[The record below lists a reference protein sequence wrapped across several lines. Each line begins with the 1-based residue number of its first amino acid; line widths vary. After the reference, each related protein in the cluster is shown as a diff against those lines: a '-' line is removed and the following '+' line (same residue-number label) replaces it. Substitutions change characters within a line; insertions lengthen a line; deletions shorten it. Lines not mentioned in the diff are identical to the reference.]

1 MISDLTKLLKKSSC
15 GALCALTAF
24 SLVSCGGLEMRSA
37 SFETESPE
45 TSNQASVM
53 MLVPAERKNEL
64 ETVGEKNNSV
74 NVRKR
79 SPKKTVNLSISGAVK
94 IDENIVADASKRA
107 GEGQSYSFIKMFS
120 GIYRHIAD
128 ADLSMCFFKADDGA
142 ALPAEAVAVLE
153 DVGYDVVD
161 TTPYAGDTLATDYGI
176 NEINSMI
183 DEKDDIFVADADG
196 VTFAFLS
203 YSNACDK
210 DEFALNLEYADLVSD
225 IIVASVHWDVG
236 ETEEQKKN
244 AAVELAEAGIDVI
257 IGDGDRLQNA
267 EWIETK
273 DGTRSF
279 AVYSLGNILTSS
291 DDDNALCSGI
301 LDLTVE
307 VTEGSASVESAL
319 IEPTFVHYS
328 ADYNG
333 YQTFMLG
340 EYADEIAKTHMNPD
354 TDPILIKNF
363 VTDTISDEFLPEN
376 IKK

>member
-1 MISDLTKLLKKSSC
+1 MISDLTKLLKKTSC

-37 SFETESPE
+37 SFEAENPE
-45 TSNQASVM
+45 TSAQASVM
-53 MLVPAERKNEL
+53 MLAPAERKNEL
-64 ETVGEKNNSV
+64 ETVEKKDSSV
-74 NVRKR
+74 NERKK

-94 IDENIVADASKRA
+94 IDENIVTDASKRA

-120 GIYRHIAD
+120 GIYRYIAD
-128 ADLSMCFFKADDGA
+128 ADLSMCFFKADDGVI
-142 ALPAEAVAVLE
+142 LPAEAVAVLA
-153 DVGYDVVD
+153 DIGYDVVD
-161 TTPYAGDTLATDYGI
+161 TTAYAGDTLATDYGI
-176 NEINSMI
+176 NEINSTL

-203 YSNACDK
+203 YSNTCDK

-225 IIVASVHWDVG
+225 IIVASVHWDAC

-244 AAVELAEAGIDVI
+244 AATELAEAGVDLI
-257 IGDGDRLQNA
+257 IGDGERLQNA
-267 EWIETK
+267 EWIDTK
-273 DGTRSF
+273 DGTRAF
-279 AVYSLGNILTSS
+279 AAYSLGNILTSS

-307 VTEGSASVESAL
+307 VTEDSISIESAL

-328 ADYNG
+328 ADYSG
-333 YQTFMLG
+333 YQTFMLDD
-340 EYADEIAKTHMNPD
+340 YVDEIAKTHMIPD
-354 TDPILIKNF
+354 TDPTLIKNF
-363 VTDTISDEFLPEN
+363 VTDTISGEFLPES